1 MEENTLEEIVDET
14 SQKPAEETVEKTKN
28 VAKAEDKNVTKVNL
42 KNFKKQEIE
51 ESVTKVDLRKP
62 IKPEEENEV
71 KEDNADDSGVVAESE
86 STEPTQE
93 QKEIQPEAETQEAP
107 VVEEITEEEEKKVDE
122 IANEVKEAVAESQQ
136 TGTPLPEN
144 IQKLVDFMNET
155 GGSLIDYVK
164 LNQDFSKLNDGAVLR
179 EYYYQTKPHLDNKEI
194 NFLMEDQFSFD
205 EEVDDE
211 KDVLRKKLAL
221 KEQVANARAHLD
233 GQKSKYYEE
242 IKAGSRLTPEQK
254 KAVDFFNRYKKT
266 TEQTQQQQKMHAENF
281 SSKTN
286 EFFGDKFKGFEYN
299 VGEKKYRFNVNNSD
313 KIKEE
318 QSNVNNF
325 IGKFLNKKT
334 GALEDAAGYHKSLF
348 TAMNAD
354 AIAKHFYEQGQAD
367 AMKNSVAKSKN
378 IDMKPRQ
385 SHGEVKNT
393 GGLKF
398 KVLGDDSNSLKWKIK
413 NNK

>member
-1 MEENTLEEIVDET
+1 M
-14 SQKPAEETVEKTKN
+14 
-28 VAKAEDKNVTKVNL
+28 
-42 KNFKKQEIE
+42 
-51 ESVTKVDLRKP
+51 
-62 IKPEEENEV
+62 
-71 KEDNADDSGVVAESE
+71 
-86 STEPTQE
+86 
-93 QKEIQPEAETQEAP
+93 
-107 VVEEITEEEEKKVDE
+107 
-122 IANEVKEAVAESQQ
+122 
-136 TGTPLPEN
+136 
-144 IQKLVDFMNET
+144 
-155 GGSLIDYVK
+155 
-164 LNQDFSKLNDGAVLR
+164 
-179 EYYYQTKPHLDNKEI
+179 
-194 NFLMEDQFSFD
+194 
-205 EEVDDE
+205 
-211 KDVLRKKLAL
+211 
-221 KEQVANARAHLD
+221 D